1 MTALEI
7 ALQNEDKDCVEVL
20 LKFLMPAFRQQKA
33 KEVTGLQTAKATG
46 KTIHMSIFYDAIAFM
61 KQQGLYTKERGEL
74 LARSFSN
81 RSNSLKKCYCYL
93 SNVYSNITDYAES
106 LLKKCHDCASHLP
119 QSIFCDCGHSFQ
131 VTHPCSEKFTFNVVG
146 YLVKKN
152 IDVSDYVLNEV
163 FHSVLSKHSSKCAIQ
178 LLIRAFGMKNLSRAH
193 FEWLVTMYWAKHDF
207 ETIGL
212 L

>member
-1 MTALEI
+1 MYSSNLRGYNTLHTAAENRHSHILEVLISHKNSKVDTVNWKHNYINIRTEAYNRMTALEI

-46 KTIHMSIFYDAIAFM
+46 KTIHMSIFHDAIAFM
-61 KQQGLYTKERGEL
+61 KQQGLYTKERSEL

-106 LLKKCHDCASHLP
+106 LL
-119 QSIFCDCGHSFQ
+119 
-131 VTHPCSEKFTFNVVG
+131 
-146 YLVKKN
+146 
-152 IDVSDYVLNEV
+152 
-163 FHSVLSKHSSKCAIQ
+163 
-178 LLIRAFGMKNLSRAH
+178 
-193 FEWLVTMYWAKHDF
+193 
-207 ETIGL
+207 
-212 L
+212 